1 MVKPVEL
8 RAGRTA
14 VASMPKVLDH
24 HRQQRHENDPERHQ
38 REIFLD
44 DRHLPEEIPGT
55 NAQYDPAD
63 AARHVEEGE
72 RRVGHLGHA
81 SNKRHERADDGNEPR
96 QDDRLSPLPLE
107 ELMRALDVLR
117 SDPASPARVHL
128 RPLND
133 APARRPAAR
142 AIYSLVLRIVDD
154 EGDAEDVVQ
163 EVFAQ
168 AWRQAARYDASRG
181 AVGAW
186 LLMMART
193 RAIDKL
199 RGRRARP
206 GARTVVDEKAAESVP
221 DSGGDVATDMI
232 DAEQARR
239 VQRALGE
246 LPIVQRLAIELA
258 YYEGLTQREIADR
271 LEEPLGTVKTRIRL
285 ALSKLREA
293 LAEGQ

>member
-1 MVKPVEL
+1 MVMGL
-8 RAGRTA
+8 LAA
-14 VASMPKVLDH
+14 VAGFRRDSA
-24 HRQQRHENDPERHQ
+24 ETEA
-38 REIFLD
+38 D
-44 DRHLPEEIPGT
+44 DRDCLRRLASG
-55 NAQYDPAD
+55 DGD
-63 AARHVEEGE
+63 AAARLYDRH
-72 RRVGHLGHA
+72 
-81 SNKRHERADDGNEPR
+81 
-96 QDDRLSPLPLE
+96 
-107 ELMRALDVLR
+107 
-117 SDPASPARVHL
+117 
-128 RPLND
+128 
-133 APARRPAAR
+133 AR
-142 AIYSLVLRIVDD
+142 AVYSLVLRIVND

-199 RGRRARP
+199 RSRRART
-206 GARTVVDEKAAESVP
+206 GEQTVYNERAAQEVP
-221 DSGGDVATDMI
+221 DAMPDAAAGMI

-239 VQRALGE
+239 VRRALGE

-285 ALSKLREA
+285 ALLKLREA
-293 LAEGQ
+293 LAEGP

>member
-1 MVKPVEL
+1 MVMGLLAAVAGFRREPVETEAEDRDCL
-8 RAGRTA
+8 RRL
-14 VASMPKVLDH
+14 ASGDGEAAARLY
-24 HRQQRHENDPERHQ
+24 
-38 REIFLD
+38 
-44 DRHLPEEIPGT
+44 DRH
-55 NAQYDPAD
+55 
-63 AARHVEEGE
+63 
-72 RRVGHLGHA
+72 
-81 SNKRHERADDGNEPR
+81 
-96 QDDRLSPLPLE
+96 
-107 ELMRALDVLR
+107 
-117 SDPASPARVHL
+117 
-128 RPLND
+128 
-133 APARRPAAR
+133 AR

-193 RAIDKL
+193 RALDKL
-199 RGRRARP
+199 RVRRSRP
-206 GARTVVDEKAAESVP
+206 GAHTVDDERAAQSVP
-221 DSGGDVATDMI
+221 DAVRDAAAELI

-239 VQRALGE
+239 VQRALAE

-285 ALSKLREA
+285 ALLKLRDA
-293 LAEGQ
+293 LAEGH